1 MQGATGTQEEDGA
14 PAALTARVRLT
25 LAFGSGPFDDPASW
39 PSGTSRPDC
48 GRAGVMPVVDDVLQ
62 QVGVGAARD
71 DIEEAA
77 RFGMAISSVTE
88 GGGLVDAPGRWL
100 VGANTENPH

>member
-1 MQGATGTQEEDGA
+1 
-14 PAALTARVRLT
+14 
-25 LAFGSGPFDDPASW
+25 
-39 PSGTSRPDC
+39 
-48 GRAGVMPVVDDVLQ
+48 MPVVDDVLQ

-88 GGGLVDAPGRWL
+88 GDGLVDAPGRCL
-100 VGANTENPH
+100 ASATGE

>member
-1 MQGATGTQEEDGA
+1 
-14 PAALTARVRLT
+14 
-25 LAFGSGPFDDPASW
+25 
-39 PSGTSRPDC
+39 
-48 GRAGVMPVVDDVLQ
+48 MPVVDDVLQ
-62 QVGVGAARD
+62 QVGVGVARD

>member
-1 MQGATGTQEEDGA
+1 
-14 PAALTARVRLT
+14 
-25 LAFGSGPFDDPASW
+25 
-39 PSGTSRPDC
+39 
-48 GRAGVMPVVDDVLQ
+48 MPVVDDVLQ

-100 VGANTENPH
+100 EGAKGEYLLREPFLVRCVVTERARMRRTSGMGRSVNFHETAFEVPIGHTPAEV